1 MPSMYKKVVCFDLD
15 DTLYKEID
23 YLKSAY
29 HEIADWFRDKYGIY
43 GLWGEMYRYY
53 IERKDVFQEII
64 DFYKRPVD
72 KQFLVDMYRAHK
84 PNIQL
89 DDDTRFVLNYLKN
102 NECYEIAI
110 ITDGRSLTQRNK
122 AKALGL
128 YQYLGDE
135 MDMLVS
141 EEHGHEKPDF
151 YAYEMIEAFFPNCKY
166 MYVGDNPKK
175 DFTAPNSMLWD
186 TVCLLD
192 DGRNIHLQDFE
203 QEDFFL
209 PKYKITN
216 IKELINIL

>member
-1 MPSMYKKVVCFDLD
+1 MMTRDKVIVFDLD

-23 YLKSAY
+23 YLTSAY
-29 HEIADWFRDKYGIY
+29 HEIADWFRDYYGIY
-43 GLWGEMYRYY
+43 GLWGEMLRYY
-53 IERKDVFQEII
+53 REKKDVFQEII

-72 KQFLVDMYRAHK
+72 KHFLLDMYRAHK

-89 DDDTRFVLNYLKN
+89 DDDTRFVLDFLKN
-102 NECYEIAI
+102 NERYEIAI

-141 EEHGHEKPDF
+141 EEHGHEKPDS
-151 YAYEMIEAFFPNCKY
+151 YAYKLVEAFFPEY
-166 MYVGDNPKK
+166 EYVYVGDNPEK
-175 DFTAPNSMLWD
+175 DFLAPNRMGWN

-192 DGRNIHLQDFE
+192 DGQNIHKQDFNLPN
-203 QEDFFL
+203 DYL
-209 PKYKITN
+209 PKCRIGN
-216 IKELINIL
+216 MKELIGNI

>member
-1 MPSMYKKVVCFDLD
+1 MMTRNKVITFDLD

-23 YLKSAY
+23 YLKSAF

-43 GLWGEMYRYY
+43 GLWGEMLRYY
-53 IERKDVFQEII
+53 GEKKDVFQEII

-72 KQFLVDMYRAHK
+72 KQFLLDMYRSHQ

-89 DDDTRFVLNYLKN
+89 DDDMRFVLDYLKN
-102 NECYEIAI
+102 NERYEIAI

-141 EEHGHEKPDF
+141 EENGYEKPDR
-151 YAYEMIEAFFPNCKY
+151 YAYKIVEAFFPKY
-166 MYVGDNPKK
+166 EYVYVGDNPEK
-175 DFTAPNSMLWD
+175 DFFAPNRMGWN
-186 TVCLLD
+186 TICLLD
-192 DGRNIHLQDFE
+192 DGRNIHKQNFNLINDY
-203 QEDFFL
+203 L
-209 PKYKITN
+209 PKKRIRN
-216 IKELINIL
+216 IKEIIGLI